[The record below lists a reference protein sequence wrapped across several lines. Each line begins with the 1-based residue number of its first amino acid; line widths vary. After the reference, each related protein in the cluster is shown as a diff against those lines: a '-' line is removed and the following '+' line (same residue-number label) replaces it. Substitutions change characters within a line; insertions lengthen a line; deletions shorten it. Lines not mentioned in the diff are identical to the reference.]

1 MTGANPLIGT
11 VLHKCLQDLECAQT
25 HLGDDVK
32 SDYGA
37 AGRLTD
43 ADAGIAD
50 AISAVKAELNRR
62 FVELRNARMAKKP
75 EPAKTANTVV
85 RPPEAPAT
93 IELKMPGKNSAPV
106 HFAKTKRGVLE
117 LLDWVANSLNDAGT
131 GIVIINYEVFEKLAK
146 AGFATEVAA
155 LRKAAEDLLAPAEAE
170 GD

>member
-32 SDYGA
+32 SDYDA
-37 AGRLTD
+37 AGRLTS

-62 FVELRNARMAKKP
+62 FVELRNARMNPPKKP
-75 EPAKTANTVV
+75 APAKAAT
-85 RPPEAPAT
+85 PEAPAT

-146 AGFATEVAA
+146 AGFANEVAA
-155 LRKAAEDLLAPAEAE
+155 LRKAAEEMLAPAD